1 MTTYAALDRCYWT
14 DIARGGSRGSARLQG
29 DVEVDVAIIGGGI
42 VGIVAARL
50 LKDGDNRV
58 AVVEAGR
65 AGHGVTGRSTA
76 KLTAQHSTY
85 LQRIE
90 SDHGA
95 VAARA
100 YAHANRAGVELAS
113 ELTRRH
119 GLECDLEA
127 ADSWVY
133 ATTDEGLRQLEE
145 ERAAAER
152 AGLPMDI
159 VPETEL
165 PYAVRGGLRL
175 ADQRQFQPADF
186 VGQLAAT
193 IPGEGSFLFEHS
205 LVDQWDEESVRTAGG
220 SVRARRVIMAT
231 HLPLGQVGQ
240 YYAHNSPHMHAVLA
254 LPVDPGCAPASMY
267 ISVDEPKRSL
277 RTHRRQTGE
286 TMLILTGPT
295 FKHGDAEAEA
305 RGFAELEE
313 FAREHFG
320 YSGGGYRW
328 TNEDYS
334 PRDRLP
340 YVGWSGSAGKSLLVA
355 TGFDA
360 WGLSNGAAAGLM
372 LADACEERDNRWAA
386 HFDASRHSF
395 TGLGKLAS
403 NAADFA
409 RDLVG
414 GHVHKPPSA
423 ASADA
428 AEGEIVDVSGRAAG
442 LYRGSGG
449 ELRAVSA
456 VCTHMGC
463 LVGWNPVDRTWDCPC
478 HGSRFDEDGRVV
490 HGPATEALEAVPW
503 PVDQQKGR

>member
-1 MTTYAALDRCYWT
+1 MASNSARDRCYWT
-14 DIARGGSRGSARLQG
+14 EIAREADPGSGRLQG
-29 DVEVDVAIIGGGI
+29 DVDADVAVIGGGI

-50 LKDGDNRV
+50 LKDRGHRV

-76 KLTAQHSTY
+76 KVTAQHSTY

-95 VAARA
+95 EAAAA
-100 YAHANRAGVELAS
+100 YVQANRAGVDLVS

-133 ATTDEGLRQLEE
+133 ATSDDGIRELEA
-145 ERAAAER
+145 ERAAADR

-159 VPETEL
+159 VDETEL
-165 PYAVRGGLRL
+165 PYPVRAGLRL
-175 ADQRQFQPADF
+175 RDQRQFQPVDF
-186 VGQLAAT
+186 VAQLAAT
-193 IPGEGSFLFEHS
+193 IPGDGSYLFEHS
-205 LVDQWDEESVRTAGG
+205 LVHDWDEESVRTAGG
-220 SVRARRVIMAT
+220 SERARRVIMAT

-240 YYAHNSPHMHAVLA
+240 YHAHTSPHMHAVLA
-254 LPVDPGCAPASMY
+254 IAVDPARAPAGMY
-267 ISVDEPKRSL
+267 ISLDKPKRSL

-295 FKHGDAEAEA
+295 FKHGDADAEA
-305 RGFAELEE
+305 AGFGELED

-320 YSGGGYRW
+320 YAGGGYRW

-334 PRDRLP
+334 PRDGLP
-340 YVGWSGSAGKSLLVA
+340 YVGWSGSPGKSLLVA

-360 WGLSNGAAAGLM
+360 WGLSNGAVAGVI
-372 LADACEERDNRWAA
+372 LADACEERDNPWAEY
-386 HFDASRHSF
+386 FDASRHSLA
-395 TGLGKLAS
+395 GLGKLAS
-403 NAADFA
+403 NAAGFA

-423 ASADA
+423 ATGDA
-428 AEGEIVDVSGRAAG
+428 AEGEIVEVGGRAAA
-442 LYRGSGG
+442 LYRSSSG
-449 ELRAVSA
+449 EIRAVSA

-478 HGSRFDEDGRVV
+478 HGSRFADDGRVI
-490 HGPATEALEAVPW
+490 HGPATEPLQAVPW
-503 PVDQQKGR
+503 PSD

>member
-1 MTTYAALDRCYWT
+1 M
-14 DIARGGSRGSARLQG
+14 
-29 DVEVDVAIIGGGI
+29 
-42 VGIVAARL
+42 
-50 LKDGDNRV
+50 
-58 AVVEAGR
+58 
-65 AGHGVTGRSTA
+65 
-76 KLTAQHSTY
+76 TAQHSTY

-90 SDHGA
+90 GDHGA
-95 VAARA
+95 DAARA
-100 YAHANRAGVELAS
+100 YVDANRAGVELVSDLA
-113 ELTRRH
+113 RRQ
-119 GLECDLEA
+119 GLDCDLES
-127 ADSWVY
+127 ADSCVY
-133 ATTDEGLRQLEE
+133 ATTDDGLRQLED
-145 ERAAAER
+145 ERAAAQR
-152 AGLPMDI
+152 AGLPMDL
-159 VPETEL
+159 VGETEL
-165 PYAVRGGLRL
+165 PYPVRGGLCL

-186 VGQLAAT
+186 VAQLAGT
-193 IPGEGSFLFEHS
+193 IQGEGSFLFEHS
-205 LVDQWDEESVRTAGG
+205 SVDQWDEESVRTAGG

-240 YYAHNSPHMHAVLA
+240 YYAHNTPHMHAVLA
-254 LPVDPGCAPASMY
+254 LPVETGRSPAGMY

-277 RTHRRQTGE
+277 RTHRRHSGE

-295 FKHGDAEAEA
+295 FKPGDAEAEE

-313 FAREHFG
+313 FARAHFG

-372 LADACEERDNRWAA
+372 LADACEERDNPWAA
-386 HFDASRHSF
+386 HFDASRHSL

-403 NAADFA
+403 NAAGFA
-409 RDLVG
+409 REVVG
-414 GHVHKPPSA
+414 GHVHKPPNA
-423 ASADA
+423 ASAIA
-428 AEGEIVDVSGRAAG
+428 AEGEVVDVGGRAAG
-442 LYRGSGG
+442 LYHSSGG

-478 HGSRFDEDGRVV
+478 HGSRFAHDGRVV
-490 HGPATEALEAVPW
+490 HGPATEPLEPVPW
-503 PVDQQKGR
+503 PVDQQRG